1 MGSVFAYSRD
11 RKVVLIS
18 PSLPESWLDMATSI
32 QSARHAHPTAAI
44 PAAPGVR
51 NSLLKLLS
59 ADDLE
64 AVLAVAEMVTIE
76 VKQGVFRRGEPI
88 RYIHF
93 PQDCVI
99 SLVTELE
106 DGNSV
111 EAMTVGC
118 DGFAGLAVFHGVS
131 ASRLTAIGQ
140 ISGESYRI
148 STPDFLRL
156 IEERDNFAGLLSRYS
171 QYVFETV
178 AQSAA
183 CNRMHVIEQRCA
195 RWLLMSEDRVG
206 RNHFDLTQ
214 EFLAEMLGVRR
225 PGVTVAMGALEKAG
239 LIAHGRGRIAVVDR
253 PGLEK
258 VACECYRVI
267 KQRQMEL
274 LS

>member
-1 MGSVFAYSRD
+1 
-11 RKVVLIS
+11 
-18 PSLPESWLDMATSI
+18 MATTI
-32 QSARHAHPTAAI
+32 QTDHQTRERSAATI
-44 PAAPGVR
+44 GGGVR
-51 NSLLKLLS
+51 NNLLALLPRS
-59 ADDLE
+59 EQE
-64 AVLAVAEMVTIE
+64 AVLALAEPVTIE
-76 VKQGVFRRGEPI
+76 AKQVVFRRDEPI
-88 RYIHF
+88 RYIYF
-93 PQDCVI
+93 PHDCVI
-99 SLVTELE
+99 SLVIDLA

-118 DGFAGLAVFHGVS
+118 DGFVGIAVFHGVAS
-131 ASRLTAIGQ
+131 SRLAATGQ
-140 ISGESYRI
+140 ISGDAHRI
-148 STPDFLRL
+148 PTADFERL
-156 IEERDNFAGLLSRYS
+156 VRECDQLNGLLHRYS

-178 AQSAA
+178 SQSAA

-195 RWLLMSEDRVG
+195 RWLLMSQDRVG

-239 LIAHGRGRIAVVDR
+239 LISHGRGRIAVIDR

-267 KQRQMEL
+267 KERQRQL

>member
-1 MGSVFAYSRD
+1 
-11 RKVVLIS
+11 
-18 PSLPESWLDMATSI
+18 MATSI
-32 QSARHAHPTAAI
+32 QSSHHTRERSVHKTDAS
-44 PAAPGVR
+44 VR
-51 NSLLKLLS
+51 NLLLKLLPES
-59 ADDLE
+59 ERD
-64 AVLAVAEMVTIE
+64 AVDAVSEPVTIE
-76 VKQGVFRRGEPI
+76 AKETIFRRGEPI
-88 RYIHF
+88 PYIHF
-93 PQDCVI
+93 PHDCVI
-99 SLVTELE
+99 SLVTELD

-118 DGFAGLAVFHGVS
+118 DGFAGLAAFHGVPS
-131 ASRLTAIGQ
+131 SRLTAIGQ
-140 ISGESYRI
+140 ISGDSRRI
-148 STPDFLRL
+148 TTHNFRQLLREC
-156 IEERDNFAGLLSRYS
+156 EELNRILHRYS

-178 AQSAA
+178 SQSAA

-239 LIAHGRGRIAVVDR
+239 LISHGRGRIAVIDR

-267 KQRQMEL
+267 KDRQQQL

>member
-1 MGSVFAYSRD
+1 
-11 RKVVLIS
+11 
-18 PSLPESWLDMATSI
+18 MATSI
-32 QSARHAHPTAAI
+32 QSTRHARA
-44 PAAPGVR
+44 AAPVPVAAGVR
-51 NSLLKLLS
+51 NSLLRLLPES
-59 ADDLE
+59 DLE
-64 AVLAVAEMVTIE
+64 GVLAASEMVRVE
-76 VKQGVFRRGEPI
+76 VKELVFRRGEPI
-88 RYIHF
+88 RYVHF

-118 DGFAGLAVFHGVS
+118 DGFAGLAVFHGVA

-140 ISGESYRI
+140 ISGESFRI
-148 STPDFLRL
+148 TTPDFQRL
-156 IEERDNFAGLLSRYS
+156 IEERDELRRLLSRYS
-171 QYVFETV
+171 QFVFETV

-253 PGLEK
+253 PGLEN

-267 KQRQMEL
+267 KQRQREL

>member
-1 MGSVFAYSRD
+1 
-11 RKVVLIS
+11 
-18 PSLPESWLDMATSI
+18 MATSI
-32 QSARHAHPTAAI
+32 QSVHRTRERPDASSRA
-44 PAAPGVR
+44 GVR
-51 NSLLKLLS
+51 NFLLNLLP
-59 ADDLE
+59 E
-64 AVLAVAEMVTIE
+64 NELAAILAASEDVE
-76 VKQGVFRRGEPI
+76 VETKDVVFRRGEPI

-93 PQDCVI
+93 PHDCVI

-106 DGNSV
+106 DGSSV

-118 DGFAGLAVFHGVS
+118 DGFVGLAVFHGVES
-131 ASRLTAIGQ
+131 SRLTGIGQ
-140 ISGESYRI
+140 ITGMSRRI
-148 STPDFLRL
+148 PAEDFRRL
-156 IEERDNFAGLLSRYS
+156 VDECEELNRVLHRYS

-178 AQSAA
+178 SQSAA

-239 LIAHGRGRIAVVDR
+239 LISHGRGRIAVVNR

-258 VACECYRVI
+258 AACECYRVI
-267 KQRQMEL
+267 KERQDQL

>member
-1 MGSVFAYSRD
+1 
-11 RKVVLIS
+11 
-18 PSLPESWLDMATSI
+18 MATSI
-32 QSARHAHPTAAI
+32 QSARHAHPVEAVPVAV
-44 PAAPGVR
+44 GVR
-51 NSLLKLLS
+51 NNLLKLLPES
-59 ADDLE
+59 DLE
-64 AVLAVAEMVTIE
+64 AVLAAGEMVRIE
-76 VKQGVFRRGEPI
+76 VKELVFRRNEPI
-88 RYIHF
+88 RFIHF

-118 DGFAGLAVFHGVS
+118 DGFAGLAVFNGVP

-140 ISGESYRI
+140 ISGESFRI
-148 STPDFLRL
+148 STADFQRL
-156 IEERDNFAGLLSRYS
+156 IEERGELTRLLSRYS

-239 LIAHGRGRIAVVDR
+239 LISHGRGRIAVVDR

-267 KQRQMEL
+267 KERQREL

>member
-1 MGSVFAYSRD
+1 
-11 RKVVLIS
+11 
-18 PSLPESWLDMATSI
+18 MATSI
-32 QSARHAHPTAAI
+32 QSHHHTREKTA
-44 PAAPGVR
+44 PDAAGGVR
-51 NSLLKLLS
+51 NLLLKLLPES
-59 ADDLE
+59 ELS
-64 AVLAVAEMVTIE
+64 AVLSVSETVGVE
-76 VKQGVFRRGEPI
+76 SKQLIFRREEPI
-88 RYIHF
+88 RHIYF
-93 PQDCVI
+93 PHDCVI
-99 SLVTELE
+99 SLVTELK
-106 DGNSV
+106 DGSSV

-118 DGFAGLAVFHGVS
+118 DGFVGLAVFNGIP

-140 ISGESYRI
+140 ISGSAVRI
-148 STPDFLRL
+148 PTSEFERL
-156 IEERDNFAGLLSRYS
+156 TAECAELDRLLHRYS

-178 AQSAA
+178 SQSAA

-225 PGVTVAMGALEKAG
+225 PGVTVAMGTLEKAG
-239 LIAHGRGRIAVVDR
+239 LISHGRGRIAVTDR

-267 KQRQMEL
+267 KERQGEI

>member
-1 MGSVFAYSRD
+1 
-11 RKVVLIS
+11 
-18 PSLPESWLDMATSI
+18 MATSI
-32 QSARHAHPTAAI
+32 QSSHRTRDGSVAASI
-44 PAAPGVR
+44 TGVR
-51 NSLLKLLS
+51 NLLLRLLPES
-59 ADDLE
+59 ELD
-64 AVLAVAEMVTIE
+64 AVLAAAEDIDVETKEI
-76 VKQGVFRRGEPI
+76 VFRRGEPI

-93 PQDCVI
+93 PHDCVI

-118 DGFAGLAVFHGVS
+118 DGFVGLAAFHGVAS
-131 ASRLTAIGQ
+131 SRLTGIGQ
-140 ISGESYRI
+140 ISGRSRRI
-148 STPDFLRL
+148 PVDEFRRL
-156 IEERDNFAGLLSRYS
+156 ASECEELNRVLHRYS
-171 QYVFETV
+171 QYVFECV
-178 AQSAA
+178 SQSAA

-239 LIAHGRGRIAVVDR
+239 LISHGRGRIAVVDR

-258 VACECYRVI
+258 VSCECYRVI
-267 KQRQMEL
+267 KERQDEL